1 MRMCL
6 DFASHGQHTVNRQA
20 DVHSIPAENPHRVMS
35 IHRPACLSIL
45 CSALL
50 SMPAQAVPV
59 LDYEVEPVLG
69 ATGFVRPAL
78 LSGPGYQ
85 VDPHVEIRGYMARFT
100 IDTTIGPIQAESV
113 EILGERIAEL
123 PALEALDSLGRSQ
136 VFIDAA
142 DASVTK
148 TARGIGQILRHPVQ
162 TLTGIPMGVARYFGD
177 RLKRL
182 GNQAQ
187 ALSDRGAREFGS
199 RGDPHLRADGPM
211 TEAREIDRAEALEK
225 SDSSNGGWYAGFGNE
240 AAREIKRQI
249 KYGQVRRELA
259 ERVGIDPYTSNPYLR
274 ERLDKL
280 AWAGSG
286 GSYAAAAA
294 LGSIGGAGGLTLAYS
309 NQLNEVVWKLD
320 PDQLREQNATRL
332 RRYCRDNLLMRQ
344 FLRRGTFT
352 PTLQTALLDA
362 LDPLQPEAGGD
373 ALLELAMTAHSEL
386 EARYIVNALR
396 LVAEHLGPRARGGS
410 VLTIGAGLAYDSA
423 DGERI
428 LPLPIDYLAWTDEVA
443 RFLDSGEFRAT
454 HKTVLVSG
462 SATPRSEQELT
473 SRGWNIVVNA
483 RKPTEAGMASNDESG
498 I

>member
-1 MRMCL
+1 
-6 DFASHGQHTVNRQA
+6 
-20 DVHSIPAENPHRVMS
+20 MS
-35 IHRPACLSIL
+35 ILRPACLSIL
-45 CSALL
+45 CSAL
-50 SMPAQAVPV
+50 MWGPAQAVPTA
-59 LDYEVEPVLG
+59 DYEVEPVLG
-69 ATGFVRPAL
+69 ATSFVRPAL

-100 IDTTIGPIQAESV
+100 IDTAIGPIQAESV

-123 PALEALDSLGRSQ
+123 PALEALERLSRSQ
-136 VFIDAA
+136 VFVDAA
-142 DASVTK
+142 DASVTR
-148 TARGIGQILRHPVQ
+148 TAQGIGQILRHPVQ
-162 TLTGIPMGVARYFGD
+162 TLTGIPMGVARYFGN
-177 RLKRL
+177 RLKRI

-199 RGDPHLRADGPM
+199 SGNPHPRAEGPM
-211 TEAREIDRAEALEK
+211 TEAREIDRAEAREK
-225 SDSSNGGWYAGFGNE
+225 SDGSSDGWYSGVGNE
-240 AAREIKRQI
+240 ATREIKRQL

-286 GSYAAAAA
+286 GSYAATAA
-294 LGSIGGAGGLTLAYS
+294 LGAIGGAGGLTLAYS

-320 PDQLREQNATRL
+320 PDQLREHNAIRL

-362 LDPLQPEAGGD
+362 LDQLQPEVGGD

-396 LVAEHLGPRARGGS
+396 LVAERLGTRAKGGRL
-410 VLTIGAGLAYDSA
+410 LTIGAGLAYDSV
-423 DGERI
+423 DGERV

-443 RFLDSGEFRAT
+443 RFLDSDEFRAT

-483 RKPTEAGMASNDESG
+483 RKQHEDGMANNDESG
-498 I
+498 IERR